1 VGCKGPRP
9 GVAVTI
15 AEAINTGEAQLAP
28 TGVEDPRL
36 NAELLLSHVLGR
48 KPLELRL
55 AREVGIPLQSLGRY
69 RALLDSR
76 ATRRPLQYV
85 TGLQEF
91 MGLTFEVT
99 PEALVPRLDTEVL
112 VEALLA
118 RARQLPDAPII
129 ADIGTGTAV
138 IALTLAHSLPHA
150 RLYATDCSPAA
161 LALARRNADTLG
173 LAARVSFACGDLLAP
188 LHHWRFE
195 GQVHV
200 LAANLPYIPSG
211 EIDQLAPEVSV
222 HEPRLALDGGPDGL
236 RLIRRLLQ
244 GAPAFLRPGGAVGLE
259 IGHDQAEAVCAVLSG
274 ADWRDVEVL
283 KDLDGNDRV
292 VMARRPTQQ

>member
-1 VGCKGPRP
+1 
-9 GVAVTI
+9 VTI

-55 AREVGIPLQSLGRY
+55 ARQAGVPLQSLDRY
-69 RALLDSR
+69 QRLLHSR
-76 ATRRPLQYV
+76 AVRRPLQYV
-85 TGLQEF
+85 TGTQEF

-99 PEALVPRLDTEVL
+99 PAALVPRVDTEIL
-112 VEALLA
+112 VEAVRT
-118 RARQLPDAPII
+118 RARELPGEPVI
-129 ADIGTGTAV
+129 ADIGTGTGV
-138 IALTLAHSLPHA
+138 IALTLAHHLPHA

-161 LALARRNADTLG
+161 LALARRNADKLG
-173 LAARVSFACGDLLAP
+173 VTARVLFACGDLLAP
-188 LHHWRFE
+188 LRDWRLE

-200 LAANLPYIPSG
+200 LAANLPYVPSG
-211 EIDQLAPEVSV
+211 TISRLAPEVSR

-236 RLIRRLLQ
+236 RLIRRLLAE
-244 GAPAFLRPGGAVGLE
+244 APAFLRPDGFVGLE
-259 IGHDQAEAVCAVLSG
+259 IGYDQAESVRALLTG
-274 ADWRDVEVL
+274 AHWRDVEVL

-292 VMARRPTQQ
+292 VTARGATHQ